1 MSLRPQKTDIQ
12 HVRPIERLANTEP
25 EVRTARRFP
34 FTEEDPMYR
43 PVKASSHGRWAL
55 VLGILLLCGG
65 LGGCGTIGNRPWW
78 CIDNCAT
85 IPCGAITPP
94 PGTLLYQING
104 GQHELAQAERL
115 YVYRHEWYLDK
126 TDPGP
131 DGRRHLA
138 AISRLLN
145 CVPANWPVV
154 VEPVVPE
161 EEKVVSFEATRKLN
175 EERRQKVVEYLLAHG
190 HPEANERV
198 ILGYPTAEGL
208 YGDPS
213 ALIGGRYM
221 LTQGGLGV
229 GGGMGGG
236 MMGGGMGMGMG
247 GGMGMGSGGFY

>member
-1 MSLRPQKTDIQ
+1 
-12 HVRPIERLANTEP
+12 
-25 EVRTARRFP
+25 
-34 FTEEDPMYR
+34 MYR

-104 GQHELAQAERL
+104 GQQERAQAERL
-115 YVYRHEWYLDK
+115 YVYKHEWYLDK

-175 EERRQKVVEYLLAHG
+175 DERRQKVVEYLLAHG

-213 ALIGGRYM
+213 ALIGGRYIF
-221 LTQGGLGV
+221 TQGGLGV
-229 GGGMGGG
+229 GGGMMGGGMMGGGMGGG

>member
-1 MSLRPQKTDIQ
+1 
-12 HVRPIERLANTEP
+12 
-25 EVRTARRFP
+25 
-34 FTEEDPMYR
+34 MYR

-65 LGGCGTIGNRPWW
+65 LGGCGTTGNRSWW

-85 IPCGAITPP
+85 IPKGAITPP

-115 YVYRHEWYLDK
+115 YVYKHEWYLDK

-175 EERRQKVVEYLLAHG
+175 DERRQKVVEYLLVHG

-208 YGDPS
+208 YGDPVS
-213 ALIGGRYM
+213 LDWWALHVYSGR
-221 LTQGGLGV
+221 TRCGRRCGRR
-229 GGGMGGG
+229 
-236 MMGGGMGMGMG
+236 
-247 GGMGMGSGGFY
+247 